1 MSANTDNQVALSHL
15 SALTELIWLAM
26 VSQALVSLH
35 RVPALT
41 RSFLHP
47 ATRPCKRCTGIGRP
61 EGCIDVP
68 VGTINVNLAPDCA
81 DLFCHLLQHKKRGR
95 PKLLT
100 NNKSPTGSGAP
111 IASASRHQHPAR
123 SEHHLASHR
132 DPYFVARDL
141 EYKGPGRGLISS
153 GLGLVNNPAEA
164 QNRPVPTAD
173 PRYRR
178 VGQEKG
184 LAVSLDGT
192 SLLAQGATDSTL
204 LELEAVLTIS
214 NGLILTGIIP
224 FTGYTAMFGDKGTVL
239 DKLCINYPL
248 LDFVHPDDRDQVRD
262 AVFCALVTRGQ
273 LEVAR
278 ERERERLREL
288 GHSPEATEIQLKTE
302 SMGGS
307 ESAPPVLPVPIHS
320 EQDMVLYLSQAEQHR
335 GIASARIKDTSG
347 AFTAYRMVVRND
359 PKQSFMGGRNDLVIG
374 LERQNKSVV
383 TGSTPSHIS
392 TPRSV
397 HEILGAVSDTS
408 SVPSASPA
416 KSSKLVLPSFSE
428 LSAQV
433 VEPYSWNVP
442 GSQVPPPYPRGR
454 HGPTSPTPGT
464 PYELQQLSISA
475 PAYSA
480 NANDRFAPISPI
492 APGHVSYSTN
502 TTKTPDQGRQ
512 EHAGYFSIPPR

>member
-1 MSANTDNQVALSHL
+1 MMS
-15 SALTELIWLAM
+15 IR
-26 VSQALVSLH
+26 LH
-35 RVPALT
+35 CV
-41 RSFLHP
+41 
-47 ATRPCKRCTGIGRP
+47 
-61 EGCIDVP
+61 
-68 VGTINVNLAPDCA
+68 
-81 DLFCHLLQHKKRGR
+81 DLFYYPLQHKKRGR

-100 NNKSPTGSGAP
+100 TNKSPTGSGPA

-123 SEHHLASHR
+123 SEHHPASHR
-132 DPYFVARDL
+132 DPYFVARDV
-141 EYKGPGRGLISS
+141 EYQGPGRGLISS
-153 GLGLVNNPAEA
+153 GLGLVNHQTEV
-164 QNRPVPTAD
+164 QNRPISTAD

-192 SLLAQGATDSTL
+192 SLFKQGTTDSPL

-239 DKLCINYPL
+239 DKLCVNYPL

-288 GHSPEATEIQLKTE
+288 GREPDASEIQLNPE
-302 SMGGS
+302 SIAGLD
-307 ESAPPVLPVPIHS
+307 SAPPILPVPIHS
-320 EQDMVLYLSQAEQHR
+320 EQDVVLYLSQAEQHR
-335 GIASARIKDTSG
+335 GMASARIKDTSG
-347 AFTAYRMVVRND
+347 AFNAYRMVVRND

-374 LERQNKSVV
+374 LERQNKPMV

-397 HEILGAVSDTS
+397 HEILGAVSDSS

-416 KSSKLVLPSFSE
+416 KSSMLVLPSFSE

-433 VEPYSWNVP
+433 VEPHSWNVP
-442 GSQVPPPYPRGR
+442 GSQVPPPFPRGR
-454 HGPTSPTPGT
+454 PGPTSPTPGT

-475 PAYSA
+475 PEYSA
-480 NANDRFAPISPI
+480 NNNDRLAPISPV
-492 APGHVSYSTN
+492 APGNLPYSTN
-502 TTKTPDQGRQ
+502 PTKTPDQGRQ
-512 EHAGYFSIPPR
+512 EHAGYFSIPPQ